1 MKLKEYLKKQYYIV
15 FFMLFMLSGSLFAQN
30 TVTGIV
36 TDILGEPLVGVNI
49 VIEGTTTGTVTDIN
63 GNYSISIPDTSNALV
78 FSFVGYLTEIIQL
91 EGRSTI
97 DITMVED
104 IAELDEVVV
113 IGYGT
118 MKKSDITGSIV
129 SVDEEQITEVK
140 TNNVLESLQGKIAGA
155 DITRDNGRTG
165 SDIDILI
172 RGKRSLKATNDP
184 LIIVDGIPYGDNIDI
199 NSEDIESI
207 EILKDASSTAI
218 YGSRGANGVILITTK
233 KGIPGRTAIFFN
245 SYYGI
250 TDPYQKVP
258 VFQREGY
265 IQAKIDAN
273 KDIYNWDV
281 EPNPINVFAG
291 DEYTGYLDSTINTDW
306 QDIVARTGIRQNYH
320 LGVIGGTEKLTY
332 NTSVDYYK
340 EKGVVLA
347 DDYQRYTFRGGIDGK
362 INKYLD
368 VGNSTILTYKVRDGR
383 GPRFTD
389 AVRLSPIVPAYDSLG
404 NYIYQPNFAN
414 PRKSPLAYTVDEE
427 EEKTTRIFST
437 LYGQLNIFEG
447 LTFRSNI
454 GVDLE
459 MIRKGYMYPQKV
471 PTEGFNESGL
481 ELKYNYEYV
490 WTNIL
495 NFQKEIDIHMLN
507 VMLGHEVQYERKEEY
522 TIDGQEQL
530 FTRSLWYNIS
540 TNKSPEASSLLE
552 DKSLVSLFSRIY
564 YVLDDKY
571 IFNLSGRYDGA
582 SQLSEGN
589 KWDFFPAASA
599 AWRISRESF
608 MDNIEFLSDLKLR
621 VGYGVSGNAA
631 VDPYSAA
638 ATLNK
643 YPLYIQ
649 FGDPGDESTYFGFRP
664 DQLSS
669 KDLKWERTKQVNLGI
684 DFGFFYNRLIGTVD
698 LYHSNTDRLLL
709 TERLPLS
716 TGFFDIVVNA
726 GETKTQ
732 GIEIAIQTV
741 NISQGPL
748 KWKTYLSFAAHR
760 EEIISLTSGVDKD
773 EANEW
778 FVGYPLD
785 VHYDYEKI
793 GIWQLSD
800 SALAAQYAQAPGEI
814 RVADNDH
821 NDTIT
826 FDDRVV
832 LGTERPDWTGSL
844 INTFNFYG
852 VDLTVNI
859 YARIGQMVDADA
871 YSFDPRMYDN
881 QLEIGY
887 WTPENP
893 TNDWPRLDAAE
904 AELDYESTLN
914 YRDASFIKVKNIT
927 LGYNLPLSLIDKLY
941 ISKLRVYMSSNNPF
955 ILYTKLDKGLD
966 PERNGS
972 YSWPLARTFIFG
984 IDVEF

>member
-1 MKLKEYLKKQYYIV
+1 MIKLIYL
-15 FFMLFMLSGSLFAQN
+15 MLFMLSGTTLVAQN
-30 TVTGIV
+30 TVTGLV
-36 TDILGEPLVGVNI
+36 RDINEEPLVGVNI
-49 VIEGTTTGTVTDIN
+49 VIEGTTTGTVTDVN
-63 GNYSISIPDTSNALV
+63 GNYSIDVPDINGTLV
-78 FSFVGYLTEIIQL
+78 FSFVGYLAERINIQ
-91 EGRSTI
+91 GRSNI
-97 DITMVED
+97 DIVLIED

-129 SVDEEQITEVK
+129 SVDNEQITEVK
-140 TNNVLESLQGKIAGA
+140 TNNALESLQGKIAGA
-155 DITRDNGRTG
+155 DITRDNGRTD

-172 RGKRSLKATNDP
+172 RGKRSLTATNDP
-184 LIIVDGIPYGDNIDI
+184 LIIVDGIPFGDNIDI

-218 YGSRGANGVILITTK
+218 YGSRGSNGVVLITTK
-233 KGIPGRTAIFFN
+233 RGIPGRSVVYFN
-245 SYYGI
+245 SYYGV

-258 VFQREGY
+258 VFMRDSY

-281 EPNPINVFAG
+281 EPNPINVFPG

-306 QDIVARTGIRQNYH
+306 QDIVTRTGLRQDYH
-320 LGVIGGTEKLTY
+320 LGVIGGTEKLSY

-347 DDYQRYTFRGGIDGK
+347 DDFKRYTFRASLDGK
-362 INKYLD
+362 VNKYIN

-389 AVRLSPIVPAYDSLG
+389 AVLLSPIVPAYDSLG

-414 PRKSPLAYTVDEE
+414 PRKSPLAYTIDEE

-437 LYGQLNIFEG
+437 LYGQVNILEG
-447 LTFRSNI
+447 LTFKSNI
-454 GVDLE
+454 GVDME
-459 MIRKGYMYPQKV
+459 IFRKGYMYPQKA
-471 PTEGFNESGL
+471 PNEGYNESGL
-481 ELKYNYEYV
+481 EMRYNYEYV

-495 NFQKEIDIHMLN
+495 NFQHEFDAHMLN

-522 TIDGQEQL
+522 TVEGQEQL

-540 TNKSPEASSLLE
+540 TNKSPKASSLLE
-552 DKSLVSLFSRIY
+552 AKSLVSFFSRIY
-564 YVLDDKY
+564 YIYNDKY
-571 IFNLSGRYDGA
+571 IVNVSGRYDGA

-599 AWRISRESF
+599 AWRVSREEF
-608 MDNIEFLSDLKLR
+608 MDNIEFISDLKLR
-621 VGYGVSGNAA
+621 LGYGVSGNAA
-631 VDPYSAA
+631 VDPYSTA

-643 YPLYIQ
+643 YPLYFQ
-649 FGDPGDESTYFGFRP
+649 FGDPGSEVTYFGFRP

-669 KDLKWERTKQVNLGI
+669 KDLKWERTRQVNLGV
-684 DFGFFYNRLIGTVD
+684 DFGFINNRIIGAVD

-716 TGFFDIVVNA
+716 TGFFDIVTNA
-726 GETKTQ
+726 GETKTE
-732 GIEIAIQTV
+732 GIEIAIQAV
-741 NISQGPL
+741 NISRGPL
-748 KWKTYLSFAAHR
+748 KWRTSLSFAAHK
-760 EEIISLTSGVDKD
+760 EEIVSLTSGVEKD
-773 EANEW
+773 EANKW
-778 FVGYPLD
+778 FVGYPID
-785 VHYDYEKI
+785 VHYDFEKI

-800 SALAAQYAQAPGEI
+800 SALAAQYSQAPGEI

-832 LGTERPDWTGSL
+832 LGTTRPDWTGSL

-852 VDLTVNI
+852 FDLTINI
-859 YARIGQMVDADA
+859 YARMGQMVDADA
-871 YSFDPRMYDN
+871 YDFDPRMYDN
-881 QLEIGY
+881 HMEISY

-893 TNDWPRLDAAE
+893 TNDWPRLDAAL
-904 AELDYESTLN
+904 AEMDYEHTLR

-927 LGYNLPLSLIDKLY
+927 LGYNLPLTLTTKMS
-941 ISKLRVYMSSNNPF
+941 ISKFRLYVSSNNPF
-955 ILYTKLDKGLD
+955 ILYTKLDKGID
-966 PERNGS
+966 PEREGS
-972 YSWPLARTFIFG
+972 ISWPLARTFIFG
-984 IDVEF
+984 INVEF